1 MKIDIW
7 SDVACPWCYV
17 GKRRL
22 EGALRAFEHSSEVT
36 VIWHSFE
43 LDPGAPEAV
52 DGEPVTRLAAKYRV
66 SRADAEAMQAR
77 MTAAAAG
84 EGLQFHLDRV
94 RSGNTHHAHR
104 LLHLAL
110 ESGRQ
115 DQLKERLLAAYF
127 TEGAAVGDRRVLLGL
142 AVEAGLD
149 EQAAREVLQGDAFGS
164 AVRDDERE
172 AARLGITGVPFFVID
187 RTYGISG
194 AQPSEVILG
203 ALRTAWTE
211 SHPLQ
216 MVGVPGGPAITCTDG
231 SCDLS

>member
-1 MKIDIW
+1 MNIEIW
-7 SDVACPWCYV
+7 SDVACPWCYI

-22 EGALRAFEHSSEVT
+22 EGALRVFEHSSEVT
-36 VIWHSFE
+36 VTWHSFE
-43 LDPGAPEAV
+43 LDPAAPAAV
-52 DGEPVTRLAAKYRV
+52 VGEPVARLAAKYHV
-66 SRADAEAMQAR
+66 SRTDAEAMQAR

-84 EGLQFHLDRV
+84 EGLQFHLEQV
-94 RSGNTHHAHR
+94 RSGNTYHAHR
-104 LLHLAL
+104 LLHLAR
-110 ESGRQ
+110 EAGRQ

-127 TEGAAVGDRRVLLGL
+127 TEGAAVGDRDALLGL

-149 EQAAREVLQGDAFGS
+149 AEAAREVLQGDAFGT

-172 AARLGITGVPFFVID
+172 AARLGINGVPFFVID

-194 AQPSEVILG
+194 AQPSDVIVG

-216 MVGVPGGPAITCTDG
+216 MVGVPGGPAAACADG
-231 SCDLS
+231 SCTAP